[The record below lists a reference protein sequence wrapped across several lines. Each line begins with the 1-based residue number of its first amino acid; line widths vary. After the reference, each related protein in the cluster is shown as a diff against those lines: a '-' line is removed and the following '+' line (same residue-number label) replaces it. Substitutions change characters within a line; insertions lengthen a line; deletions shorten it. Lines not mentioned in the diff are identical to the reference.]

1 MAIVEM
7 ESGASLDV
15 EWLADDQTAV
25 ILGRGA

>member
-15 EWLADDQTAV
+15 EWLADGQAAV